1 MMKKTDLRCDVD
13 GKEAERQV
21 ALRKIRRL
29 MAFWRI
35 EPHELRGRLEPVSE
49 SVAAPEIRYRHPVTG
64 AGWSGQGPQPE
75 WLREA
80 LIREGYTVDELR
92 RAATDS
98 SSA

>member
-1 MMKKTDLRCDVD
+1 MMKKTDLRCDED
-13 GKEAERQV
+13 GQEAERQV

-35 EPHELRGRLEPVSE
+35 EPHELRGLPAPAPALEHM
-49 SVAAPEIRYRHPVTG
+49 SVPEIRYRHPVTG
-64 AGWSGQGPQPE
+64 ATWNGQGPQPE

-92 RAATDS
+92 RAVTEAP
-98 SSA
+98 